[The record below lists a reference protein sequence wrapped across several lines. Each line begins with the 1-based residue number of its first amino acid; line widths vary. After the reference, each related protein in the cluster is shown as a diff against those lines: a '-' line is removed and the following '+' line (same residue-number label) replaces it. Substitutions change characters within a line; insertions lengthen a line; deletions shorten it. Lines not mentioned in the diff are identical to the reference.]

1 MKVYQKPTRDAPLA
15 GEIHAGEKVTC
26 ALDRKPGTLDLPLA
40 WHRINE
46 TLVFRLAQD
55 RMALPTRVWNLHDKE
70 PGTTTCNLCMYIYIY
85 YMYGHIIYIYI
96 INIFILMH
104 IYININAYVCICVL
118 LLG

>member
-85 YMYGHIIYIYI
+85 YMYGHIIYT
-96 INIFILMH
+96 
-104 IYININAYVCICVL
+104 
-118 LLG
+118 